1 MKRPNSFWIILLAL
15 LIASCNQT
23 TNKKATVETDE
34 NGLAVLSDEQIEEIV
49 KRSYQYVAMFN
60 VNNKGAMQYGG
71 WNVVDVDDEPK
82 DDSFQVI
89 ARPNN
94 DTYYITG
101 MIDVRKDGV
110 ILDMPAFDSKYV
122 SLMITGYDHYVNIPM
137 STRLGDFQ
145 TPEKMLIYSER
156 TKGYSAG
163 EKVEGIDRYFEVT
176 GDFVSAVFRV
186 MPHISDPA
194 RYKRVTDQMNAF
206 KMLTLSEYQTGNAQS
221 KEEVEMP
228 PVGKTDV
235 DVYASNLL
243 EVMQFVF
250 NHTTFDPENELDQK
264 LLALYEPLGVVP
276 GQAYDE
282 SKVVKLDSE
291 KFREIAQRI
300 TDEEM
305 AKADSLAAS
314 TGLFQPKGNIGLD
327 LLLFQSVFGPIG
339 QPAQEAVY
347 PAVTTM
353 DGAPMN
359 AQYDY
364 VIRMSK
370 EEMPPANA
378 FWSFTL
384 YDTENGFFIPNDR
397 KKYNV
402 SENTGMKLNEDGGI
416 EIYVSEEQPEGV
428 PDENW
433 LPLNRG
439 DYGIDVVLRLYE
451 PDLEKYKTWEA
462 PKAVKL

>member
-1 MKRPNSFWIILLAL
+1 MKKLNSLLVVLLAL
-15 LIASCNQT
+15 FIASCNQT
-23 TNKKATVETDE
+23 TDKKVTIETDE
-34 NGLAVLSDEQIEEIV
+34 NGVAILSDEQIEEIV
-49 KRSYQYVAMFN
+49 KRSYQYVAMYN
-60 VNNKGAMQYGG
+60 VNNKGAMLYGG

-82 DDSFQVI
+82 DESFQVI

-101 MIDVRKDGV
+101 MIDVRKDAV
-110 ILDMPAFDSKYV
+110 ILDIPAFDSKYV

-145 TPEKMLIYSER
+145 KPEKMLVYSER
-156 TKGYSAG
+156 TEGYQEG
-163 EKVEGIDRYFEVT
+163 EKIEGIDRYFEVT

-194 RYKRVTDQMNAF
+194 RYKRITDQMNAF
-206 KMLTLSEYQTGNAQS
+206 KMLTLSEYQTGDATP
-221 KEEVEMP
+221 KEEVDMP

-282 SKVVKLDSE
+282 SKVVKLDSD
-291 KFREIAQRI
+291 KFSAIAQRI
-300 TDEEM
+300 TNEEM
-305 AKADSLAAS
+305 AKADKLAAS
-314 TGLFQPKGNIGLD
+314 TGLFQPKGEMSLD
-327 LLLFQSVFGPIG
+327 LLLFQSVIGPVG

-347 PAVTTM
+347 PAVTTT

-359 AQYDY
+359 AQNDY

-402 SENTGMKLNEDGGI
+402 SENTGMKLNEEGGI

-439 DYGIDVVLRLYE
+439 DYGIDMLLRLYE
-451 PDLEKYKTWEA
+451 PDLEKYKTWKA
-462 PKAVKL
+462 PKAEKL

>member
-1 MKRPNSFWIILLAL
+1 MKKVEAFWIVLLAI
-15 LIASCNQT
+15 LIAGCNQST
-23 TNKKATVETDE
+23 KKQATIETDE
-34 NGLAVLSDEQIEEIV
+34 NGVAILSDEQVEEIV

-60 VNNKGAMQYGG
+60 VNNKGSMQYGG
-71 WNVVDVDDEPK
+71 WNVTDVDDEPK
-82 DDSFQVI
+82 DHTFQVI

-101 MIDVRKDGV
+101 MIDVRKDAV

-122 SLMITGYDHYVNIPM
+122 SLMITGYDHYVNIPL
-137 STRLGDFQ
+137 STRQGDFKD
-145 TPEKMLIYSER
+145 PEKMLIYSER
-156 TKGYSAG
+156 KEGYNEG
-163 EKVEGIDRYFEVT
+163 EKIEGIDSYFEVT

-186 MPHISDPA
+186 MPHISEPE
-194 RYKRVTDQMNAF
+194 RYQRITGQMNDF
-206 KMLTLSEYQTGNAQS
+206 KMYTLSEFQTGEPS
-221 KEEVEMP
+221 PKEEVEMP
-228 PVGKTDV
+228 AVGKTDV
-235 DVYASNLL
+235 DVYANNLL

-250 NHTTFDPENELDQK
+250 NHTTFDMENELDKK
-264 LLALYEPLGVVP
+264 LLELYEPLGVVP
-276 GQAYDE
+276 GQAYDANN
-282 SKVVKLDSE
+282 VARLDSE

-305 AKADSLAAS
+305 AKADKLAAS
-314 TGLFQPKGNIGLD
+314 TGLFQPKGEIGLD

-347 PAVTTM
+347 PSVATT
-353 DGAPMN
+353 DGEPMN
-359 AQYDY
+359 AQNDY
-364 VIRMSK
+364 VISMTK
-370 EEMPPANA
+370 DELPPANA

-402 SENTGMKLNEDGGI
+402 SENTGMKLNEKGGI
-416 EIYVSEEQPEGV
+416 EIYISEQQPEGV
-428 PDENW
+428 PEENW

-439 DYGIDVVLRLYE
+439 DYDIDVVLRLYE
-451 PDLEKYKTWEA
+451 PDLEKYKTWEV

>member
-1 MKRPNSFWIILLAL
+1 MR
-15 LIASCNQT
+15 
-23 TNKKATVETDE
+23 
-34 NGLAVLSDEQIEEIV
+34 
-49 KRSYQYVAMFN
+49 
-60 VNNKGAMQYGG
+60 YGG
-71 WNVVDVDDEPK
+71 WNVTDVDDEPK
-82 DDSFQVI
+82 DHTFQVI

-101 MIDVRKDGV
+101 MIDVRKDAV

-145 TPEKMLIYSER
+145 KPEKMLVYSER
-156 TKGYSAG
+156 TEGYQEG
-163 EKVEGIDRYFEVT
+163 EKIEGVDRYFEVT

-186 MPHISDPA
+186 MPHISDPE
-194 RYKRVTDQMNAF
+194 RYQRITGQMNDF
-206 KMLTLSEYQTGNAQS
+206 KMLTLAEFQTGES
-221 KEEVEMP
+221 TPKEDVELP
-228 PVGKTDV
+228 QVGKTDV
-235 DVYASNLL
+235 DVYANNLL

-250 NHTTFDPENELDQK
+250 NHTTFDPGNELDKK
-264 LLALYEPLGVVP
+264 LLELYEPLGVVP
-276 GQAYDE
+276 GQAYDANN
-282 SKVVKLDSE
+282 VAKLDSE

-305 AKADSLAAS
+305 AKADKLAAS
-314 TGLFQPKGNIGLD
+314 TGLFQPKAEIGLD

-347 PAVTTM
+347 PSVATT
-353 DGAPMN
+353 DGEPMN
-359 AQYDY
+359 AQNDY
-364 VIRMSK
+364 VISMSK

-402 SENTGMKLNEDGGI
+402 SENTGMKLNDEGGI
-416 EIYVSEEQPEGV
+416 DIYISVEQPEGV
-428 PDENW
+428 PAENW
-433 LPLNRG
+433 LPLKRG
-439 DYGIDVVLRLYE
+439 DYDIDVVLRLYE
-451 PDLEKYKTWEA
+451 PDLEKYKNWEA

>member
-1 MKRPNSFWIILLAL
+1 MKNQKVLLAI
-15 LIASCNQT
+15 LIGLMVVSCSQT
-23 TNKKATVETDE
+23 TNKLATIETDE
-34 NGLAVLSDEQIEEIV
+34 NGVAILSNEQIEEIV
-49 KRSYQYVAMFN
+49 KRSYQYVAMYN
-60 VNNKGAMQYGG
+60 VNNKGSIQYGG

-82 DDSFQVI
+82 DHTLKLI

-101 MIDVRKDGV
+101 MIDVRKDAV

-122 SLMITGYDHYVNIPM
+122 SLMITAYDHYVNIPL

-145 TPEKMLIYSER
+145 EPGKLLIFSER
-156 TKGYSAG
+156 TDGYKEG
-163 EKVEGIDRYFEVT
+163 EKVEGVDRYFEVT

-186 MPHISDPA
+186 MPHISDPE
-194 RYKRVTDQMNAF
+194 RYQRVTDQMNAF
-206 KMLTLSEYQTGNAQS
+206 KMLTLSEYRGGKAS
-221 KEEVEMP
+221 PKEEVEFP
-228 PVGKTDV
+228 AVGKTDV
-235 DVYASNLL
+235 DVYANNLL

-264 LLALYEPLGVVP
+264 LLAIYEPLGVAP
-276 GQAYDE
+276 GQAYDAN
-282 SKVVKLDSE
+282 KVAKLDSE
-291 KFREIAQRI
+291 KFSVIAQGI

-305 AKADSLAAS
+305 AKADELAAS
-314 TGLFQPKGNIGLD
+314 TGLFQPKGEIGLD

-347 PAVTTM
+347 PVVKTT
-353 DGAPMN
+353 DGKAMN
-359 AQYDY
+359 AQNGY
-364 VIRMSK
+364 VISMSK
-370 EEMPPANA
+370 DELPPANA

-402 SENTGMKLNEDGGI
+402 SENTGMKLNEEGGI
-416 EIYVSEEQPEGV
+416 DIYVATEQPEGV
-428 PDENW
+428 PEENW
-433 LPLNRG
+433 MPLNRG
-439 DYGIDVVLRLYE
+439 DYDIDVVLRLYE

>member
-1 MKRPNSFWIILLAL
+1 MKKINSIWIILLAL

-23 TNKKATVETDE
+23 TKNQATIETDE
-34 NGLAVLSDEQIEEIV
+34 NGVAVLSDEQVEEIV
-49 KRSYQYVAMFN
+49 KRSYQYVAMYN
-60 VNNKGAMQYGG
+60 VNNKGSMQYGG
-71 WNVVDVDDEPK
+71 WNVTDVDDEPK

-101 MIDVRKDGV
+101 MIDVRKDAV

-137 STRLGDFQ
+137 STRLGDFEK
-145 TPEKMLIYSER
+145 PEKMLIYSER
-156 TKGYSAG
+156 TEGYREG
-163 EKVEGIDRYFEVT
+163 EKIEGIDRYFEVT

-206 KMLTLSEYQTGNAQS
+206 KMLTLSEYQTGEATP

-228 PVGKTDV
+228 AVGKRDV
-235 DVYASNLL
+235 DVYANNLM

-250 NHTTFDPENELDQK
+250 NHTTFDPENKLDQK
-264 LLALYEPLGVVP
+264 LLDLYKPLGVMP
-276 GQAYDE
+276 GQAFDE
-282 SKVVKLDSE
+282 SKVVKLDNE
-291 KFREIAQRI
+291 KFRAIAQRI

-305 AKADSLAAS
+305 AKADKLAAS
-314 TGLFQPKGNIGLD
+314 TGLFQPKGEISLD

-347 PAVTTM
+347 PAIATA
-353 DGAPMN
+353 DGTPMN
-359 AQYDY
+359 AQNDY
-364 VIRMSK
+364 VISMSK

-384 YDTENGFFIPNDR
+384 YDTENGFFLPNEQ

-402 SENTGMKLNEDGGI
+402 SENTGMKLNDKGGI
-416 EIYVSEEQPEGV
+416 EIYISEEQPGGV

-439 DYGIDVVLRLYE
+439 DYNIDVVLRLYE
-451 PDLEKYKTWEA
+451 PDLKKYNNWKA
-462 PKAVKL
+462 PKAIKL